1 MQKVF
6 QECASLDKRCY
17 DQYGLN
23 EDILMEH
30 AACAMEGYIRNNFSK
45 NSSVLI
51 IAGSGNNGADGITLA
66 RLLFGDFD
74 VRLFLH
80 KEPVSDMAKLQLK
93 RAEAVGIK
101 VTKEL
106 QDSDVI
112 VDAVFGSGLA
122 RELDS
127 NTVNIINRSNS
138 LSGIKIACDIPTG
151 IDADGNIQNT
161 AFKADITFAMGALKK
176 SYFLDGVKDFMGE
189 IKVVNL
195 GVSQKLYNGKTSI
208 FALEENDIVL
218 PSRKVQ
224 STHKGTFGHVALLC
238 GEKEGAAVI
247 SAKAAMRF
255 GVGLATLVIQDK
267 VYTPPYLMQS
277 TSLPTNTTAIAVGM
291 GLGSFFEESFLDKHI
306 VSNLLPVVI
315 DADALYSKQL
325 LSILS
330 QDRKIVVTPHP
341 KEFISMWKILT
352 SEDISIDE
360 LQKNRFE
367 YVKKFSAHFPNVVL
381 LLKGANTIISY
392 NNEIYINPLG
402 SSKLSK
408 GGSGDVLSGLIASL
422 LAQGYDALHSAV
434 QGSLALTLSA
444 KNYNGASY
452 AMLPT
457 DLIDEIGKLE
467 NLII

>member
-277 TSLPTNTTAIAVGM
+277 TSLPINTTAIAVGM

-330 QDRKIVVTPHP
+330 QERKIVVTQHP

>member
-6 QECASLDKRCY
+6 YECASLDKRCY
-17 DQYGLN
+17 DEYGLS

-30 AACAMEGYIRNNFSK
+30 AACGMESYIRDNFPK

-51 IAGSGNNGADGITLA
+51 VVGSGNNGADGITLA

-80 KEPVSDMAKLQLK
+80 KEPASDMAKLQIK
-93 RAEAVGIK
+93 RAGAVGIE
-101 VTKEL
+101 VVKEL
-106 QDSDVI
+106 QDADVI
-112 VDAVFGSGLA
+112 VDAVFGSGLT
-122 RELDS
+122 RELDAD
-127 NTVNIINRSNS
+127 TIHLINRLND
-138 LSGIKIACDIPTG
+138 LNGVKIACDIPTG
-151 IDADGNIQNT
+151 IDTIGNIQNA
-161 AFKADITFAMGALKK
+161 AFRADVTFAMGALKK
-176 SYFLDGVKDFMGE
+176 SYFLDGVKDFVGE
-189 IKVVNL
+189 IRVINL
-195 GVSQKLYNGKTSI
+195 GVSQKLYDGETSM
-208 FALEENDIVL
+208 FALEESDMAL
-218 PSRKVQ
+218 PSRKAQ

-255 GVGLATLVIQDK
+255 GVGLATLVTQDK
-267 VYTPPYLMQS
+267 VYTPYYLMQS
-277 TSLPTNTTAIAVGM
+277 TSLPINTTAIAVGM
-291 GLGSFFEESFLDKHI
+291 GLGTFFEESFLDKHV
-306 VSNLLPVVI
+306 VSNLLPIVI
-315 DADALYSKQL
+315 DADALYSKKL
-325 LSILS
+325 LSMLS

-352 SEDISIDE
+352 NEEIGIDE

-392 NNEIYINPLG
+392 KNEIYINPLG
-402 SSKLSK
+402 SPKLSK

-422 LAQGYDALHSAV
+422 LAQGCDALHSAV
-434 QGSLALTLSA
+434 QGSLALTLAARNFS
-444 KNYNGASY
+444 GSSY

-457 DLIDEIGKLE
+457 DLIDEVGKLE
-467 NLII
+467 DFII